1 MQDQTIITIANEL
14 DLQSMRRAADMPCDA
29 VLDLRFTDAAKARPV
44 EEQVLLRLRNLHV
57 SYEQLPVNLHQP
69 DGRHENDLT
78 HRITARRGR
87 MMIITDQPEAVSALC
102 RDIARDDQGGARAVT
117 HHQLSEAA

>member
-1 MQDQTIITIANEL
+1 MQDHNAITIASEL
-14 DLQSMRRAADMPCDA
+14 DLHNMKRGADMPCHA
-29 VLDLRFTDAAKARPV
+29 VLDLRFTGAANARPV
-44 EEQVLLRLRNLHV
+44 EEEVLLRLRNLHV

-102 RDIARDDQGGARAVT
+102 RDIARDDQGGARTVP
-117 HHQLSEAA
+117 HNQLSEAA